1 MTAAWLRPLEA
12 ALDAAPGPVAFFFR
26 DDDAGWADARLTTL
40 LDVFARR
47 EVPIDLA
54 AIPVSVTPPLART
67 LLARAERTQPL
78 GIHQH
83 GYLHVSHE
91 VEGRRCEFGPN
102 RAAAAQRAD
111 IAAGRRRLRQ
121 LFGDALEPM
130 FTPPWN
136 RCTAAT
142 GACLLE
148 LGIGV
153 LSRDRTATPLALD
166 GLLELPV
173 QVDWFAKRKGVPLG
187 RAAVGEQ
194 LAARATETAPLGVM
208 LHHAEMVD
216 EDMAAAGDLLDL
228 LCAHESARCLAM
240 AAVLEEATTG
250 CAS

>member
-1 MTAAWLRPLEA
+1 MTAAWLRPLEE
-12 ALDAAPGPVAFFFR
+12 ALDAAPAPVTVFFR
-26 DDDAGWADARLTTL
+26 DDDAGWADARLATL

-47 EVPIDLA
+47 AVPIDLA
-54 AIPVSVTPPLART
+54 AIPVCVTPPLART

-91 VEGRRCEFGPN
+91 REGRRCEFGPA
-102 RAAAAQRAD
+102 RSAAAQRAD

-121 LFGDALEPM
+121 LFGEALQPV

-136 RCTAAT
+136 RCTEAT
-142 GACLLE
+142 GACLVE

-153 LSRDRTATPLALD
+153 LSRDRTATPLELD
-166 GLLELPV
+166 GLAELPV
-173 QVDWFAKRKGVPLG
+173 QVDWFAKRKRVMLG
-187 RAAVGEQ
+187 RAAVGEH
-194 LAARATETAPLGVM
+194 LAARAVEPAPLGVM
-208 LHHAEMVD
+208 LHHAEMED
-216 EDMAAAGDLLDL
+216 EDMAAVGDLLDL

-240 AAVLEEATTG
+240 AAVLEETTLE

>member
-12 ALDAAPGPVAFFFR
+12 ALDAAPGPVTIFFR
-26 DDDAGWADARLTTL
+26 DDDVGWADARLMRL
-40 LDVFARR
+40 LDVFGRR

-54 AIPVSVTPPLART
+54 AIPVCVTPALART
-67 LLARAERTQPL
+67 LLARAARQPL

-91 VEGRRCEFGPN
+91 LEGRRCEFGPT
-102 RAAAAQRAD
+102 RPAAAQRAD

-121 LFGDALEPM
+121 LFGDALQPL

-142 GACLLE
+142 GACLAE

-153 LSRDRTATPLALD
+153 LSRDRTAEPLALD
-166 GLLELPV
+166 GLAELPV

-194 LAARATETAPLGVM
+194 LAARATEPAPLGVM
-208 LHHAEMVD
+208 LHHAEMED
-216 EDMAAAGDLLDL
+216 EDMAAVGDLLDL
-228 LCAHESARCLAM
+228 VCAHDGARCLAM
-240 AAVLEEATTG
+240 AAVLEETTME